1 MKFFGRS
8 KTEQFDA
15 YTSVLESI
23 EREVFFDHVY
33 EMTELLEL
41 ASEAYDSHGHYSDDE
56 QNLYTI
62 QQRIRKLLRKLD
74 ANMLDAITKQCFL
87 EKTK

>member
-23 EREVFFDHVY
+23 EREVFFD
-33 EMTELLEL
+33 L
-41 ASEAYDSHGHYSDDE
+41 
-56 QNLYTI
+56 I
-62 QQRIRKLLRKLD
+62 
-74 ANMLDAITKQCFL
+74 
-87 EKTK
+87 